1 MSTPTVSQLIA
12 RHAPTEGKQ
21 PLSGDVA
28 GRCYICALET
38 EQGQR
43 RPPSE
48 AFTAWAACAQGDVL
62 CPDCAA
68 TLNFRDVRMFSWLVT
83 PDAFRAEGRGDR
95 DWLWDVFADPPEPP
109 YALYVTK
116 GGQKQGW
123 ISGVRQVATSHDRIP
138 ILTDWTD
145 RPILLTRAD
154 WERWAPL
161 VVRIRGYG
169 IGRTAVETGEYT
181 SAQWSKAVKLGHV
194 DDLIAAQQYA
204 GDPRW
209 EVIAH
214 ASRKPDTSDGPP
226 VVAAAVPA
234 GESGDYRPLGLD
246 LQLR

>member
-1 MSTPTVSQLIA
+1 MPPTVSHLIA

-28 GRCYICALET
+28 GLCYICALPT
-38 EQGQR
+38 ERGQR

-48 AFTAWAACAQGDVL
+48 AFTAWASCAQGDVL

-68 TLNFRDVRMFSWLVT
+68 TLSYRDVRMFSWLVT
-83 PDAFRAEGRGDR
+83 PDSFRVEGRGDR
-95 DWLWDVFADPPEPP
+95 DWLWDVLADPPEPP

-123 ISGVRQVATSHDRIP
+123 ISGVRQVATSRERTP

-145 RPILLTRAD
+145 RPIVLTRAD

-161 VVRIRGYG
+161 VVRLRSYG

-181 SAQWSKAVKLGHV
+181 SAQWSKAVTLGYV
-194 DDLIAAQQYA
+194 DDLIDAQQYA

-209 EVIAH
+209 EVIAR
-214 ASRKPDTSDGPP
+214 ASRKPDDSNAGQP
-226 VVAAAVPA
+226 VAAPLPT
-234 GESGDYRPLGLD
+234 GTRGDYQPLSLD
-246 LQLR
+246 L